1 MFDFISYS
9 RDSGFEIKILP
20 PVDGVLI
27 HLELRDP
34 DTGYFERRA
43 ITDRDA
49 SSCSNIDK
57 YTGQVLDSMA
67 AKIGARKAQLYANRH
82 KRYTNEIHDSVPYTK
97 EDIKVLRS
105 RAGIQSNGLSLPA
118 VSSVGIRACGRT

>member
-20 PVDGVLI
+20 PVDGILI

-34 DTGYFERRA
+34 DTGYFEHRA

-57 YTGQVLDSMA
+57 YTGHVLDSMV
-67 AKIGARKAQLYANRH
+67 AKIGARKAKLYADRH
-82 KRYTNEIHDSVPYTK
+82 ISKQ
-97 EDIKVLRS
+97 LRE
-105 RAGIQSNGLSLPA
+105 RENFFRGK
-118 VSSVGIRACGRT
+118 

>member
-43 ITDRDA
+43 ITDREA
-49 SSCSNIDK
+49 SSCSNIDR
-57 YTGQVLDSMA
+57 YTGQVLDTMA
-67 AKIGARKAQLYANRH
+67 ARIGSRKAQLYADRH
-82 KRYTNEIHDSVPYTK
+82 IGNQMREREKFFRGE
-97 EDIKVLRS
+97 
-105 RAGIQSNGLSLPA
+105 
-118 VSSVGIRACGRT
+118 

>member
-9 RDSGFEIKILP
+9 RDSGFEITILP

-43 ITDRDA
+43 ITDREA
-49 SSCSNIDK
+49 SSCSNIDR

-67 AKIGARKAQLYANRH
+67 ARIGSRKAKLYADRH
-82 KRYTNEIHDSVPYTK
+82 ISNQ
-97 EDIKVLRS
+97 LRE
-105 RAGIQSNGLSLPA
+105 RENFFRGK
-118 VSSVGIRACGRT
+118 

>member
-20 PVDGVLI
+20 PVDGILI

-43 ITDRDA
+43 ITDREA
-49 SSCSNIDK
+49 SSCSNIDR
-57 YTGQVLDSMA
+57 YTGQVLDRMVA
-67 AKIGARKAQLYANRH
+67 RIGAKKAKEYADRH
-82 KRYTNEIHDSVPYTK
+82 KSQKRQEMEVFWK
-97 EDIKVLRS
+97 
-105 RAGIQSNGLSLPA
+105 QSTPSKL
-118 VSSVGIRACGRT
+118 TEE

>member
-9 RDSGFEIKILP
+9 RDSGFEITILP

-49 SSCSNIDK
+49 SSCYNIDK

-82 KRYTNEIHDSVPYTK
+82 SGNQMREREKFFRGE
-97 EDIKVLRS
+97 
-105 RAGIQSNGLSLPA
+105 
-118 VSSVGIRACGRT
+118 

>member
-20 PVDGVLI
+20 PIDGVLI

-43 ITDRDA
+43 ITDREAA
-49 SSCSNIDK
+49 SCGNIDI
-57 YTGQVLDSMA
+57 YTGKILDEMA
-67 AKIGARKAQLYANRH
+67 AKIGRRKALLYANRFCSK
-82 KRYTNEIHDSVPYTK
+82 KRQDI
-97 EDIKVLRS
+97 EDMFRS
-105 RAGIQSNGLSLPA
+105 GE
-118 VSSVGIRACGRT
+118 